1 MALKTTMLSLGPEM
15 YFGVL
20 LLQERLGRRRK
31 EGSKR
36 GEIKYIFFLT
46 GIYNDFTRIILLF
59 FIISFIK
66 HFYTVDTDL
75 TTVNGYTLF
84 LHKHT
89 ILSDQINGEA
99 GRRLNQS
106 CKNEKSVCVM
116 YFCSFLGSY
125 SLIWL
130 L

>member
-20 LLQERLGRRRK
+20 LLEERLGRRK

-46 GIYNDFTRIILLF
+46 FLPDFTRIILLF

-75 TTVNGYTLF
+75 TTVNGYILF

-99 GRRLNQS
+99 GRRLNQN

>member
-1 MALKTTMLSLGPEM
+1 ML
-15 YFGVL
+15 
-20 LLQERLGRRRK
+20 
-31 EGSKR
+31 
-36 GEIKYIFFLT
+36 
-46 GIYNDFTRIILLF
+46 
-59 FIISFIK
+59 SFIK

-75 TTVNGYTLF
+75 ATVNGYILF

-99 GRRLNQS
+99 GRRLNRS
-106 CKNEKSVCVM
+106 CENEKSVCVIH
-116 YFCSFLGSY
+116 FCSFLGSY